1 MIQENKDFEKI
12 ILGGLIQYPQYLIS
26 IQPILK
32 IDYLYHYEHKVVLR
46 ALYTLHEDNKGI
58 DLISVVTEVRRMNEL
73 SNIGGTLFIADLTTR
88 LLIHP
93 DLLEEKCRHIHQLFM
108 LRELKTLGERMMNY
122 TIEPKADPF
131 KITEEFEAKISAIV
145 DISNEKIKSVG
156 DIFTELLTEIKDVLD
171 KGKPTGVL
179 TGLMNLDRQTG
190 GWQNGNLVIVAGRP
204 GMGKTATCL
213 QFAKYPASIGL
224 PVAIFSLEMTGQELV
239 GRLASSETQI
249 SSTLINQKKL
259 DRFQLNQ
266 LGANC
271 MQLIDMPIYIDDT
284 AGLTISDLKNKAK
297 KLFYERG
304 LKLIIVDYLQLMRG
318 EGEGNR
324 EQEISSISRGLKSLA
339 KELNIPVIALAQL
352 NRQCEARAD
361 KRPILSDLRDG
372 GSIEQD
378 ADIVSFLFRPEMY
391 RDVYKNG
398 YELGSQIVDVTNL
411 MLFDISKGR
420 GLKTGEVP
428 LKFYGEFMQ
437 LKNYDVFEEGS
448 KDVF

>member
-1 MIQENKDFEKI
+1 MTQSNKDFEET
-12 ILGGLIQYPQYLIS
+12 ILGALIEYPHILIN
-26 IQPILK
+26 IQPVLK
-32 IDYLYHYEHKVVLR
+32 IDYFYHYENKVVLR
-46 ALYTLHEDNKGI
+46 AIYNLLEDNKGI
-58 DLISVVTEVRRMNEL
+58 DLITVVSQVRKMNEL
-73 SNIGGTLFIADLTTR
+73 ENIGGSIFVSSLTTKHYINPDLT
-88 LLIHP
+88 
-93 DLLEEKCRHIHQLFM
+93 EEKVRAIHQLYM
-108 LRELKTLGERMMNY
+108 LRELKGLGEKI
-122 TIEPKADPF
+122 TTFSIEPKADPF
-131 KITEEFEAKISAIV
+131 KITEMLEAKLTEIV
-145 DISNEKIKSVG
+145 NIRNEKIKSVG
-156 DIFTELLTEIKDVLD
+156 DIFIELVDEIKEVLE
-171 KGKPTGVL
+171 KGIPTGIL
-179 TGLMNLDRQTG
+179 TGLRNLDVQTG

-213 QFAKYPASIGL
+213 QFAKFPASQGL
-224 PVAIFSLEMTGQELV
+224 PVAIFSLEMTGHELT
-239 GRLASSETQI
+239 GRLASSESNI

-271 MQLIDMPIYIDDT
+271 MQLMDMPIYIDDT

-304 LKLIIVDYLQLMRG
+304 IKLIIIDYLQLMRG

-324 EQEISSISRGLKSLA
+324 EQEISSISRGLKTLA
-339 KELNIPVIALAQL
+339 KDLNIPVIALAQL
-352 NRQCEARAD
+352 NRQCESRAD

-391 RDVYKNG
+391 RDIYKDG
-398 YELGSQIVDVTNL
+398 YELGSGFVNIDNL

-428 LKFYGEFMQ
+428 LKFFGEFMQ
-437 LKNYDVFEEGS
+437 ISNYDVFDKEP
-448 KDVF
+448 F